1 MIFRQ
6 LFEPKL
12 SAMTYLIGDPAS
24 SEAVVIDPNQ
34 HQSTLI
40 QALLA
45 EHQLRLK
52 YVLRTHVH
60 RLNSAECG
68 TLCAQTGALFVIG
81 AANPIDYPGKRV
93 QEGDLLYFGGESL
106 EVFETPGHTPGCITY
121 RWRDRVFCGDALEI
135 GGYGQAEDETSA
147 GKLYDSVRNRIFSLP
162 GETLIFPGHDYSG
175 RTVSTV
181 AEERTQNTAFSTLSR
196 DGFIETLSQS
206 KRQLQPLHNNP
217 AKYSSNTEQTLEASF
232 QFKPNR
238 EVK

>member
-12 SAMTYLIGDPAS
+12 SAMTYLIGDLAS

-60 RLNSAECG
+60 RSSSAECG

-81 AANPIDYPGKRV
+81 TANPIDYPGRRV
-93 QEGDLLYFGGESL
+93 QEGDLLHFGRESL
-106 EVFETPGHTPGCITY
+106 EVIETPGHTPGCITY
-121 RWRDRVFCGDALEI
+121 RWRDRIFCGDALEI
-135 GGYGQAEDETSA
+135 GGCGQAEDETSA
-147 GKLYDSVRNRIFSLP
+147 GKLYDSVRSRIFTLP

-196 DGFIETLSQS
+196 DGFIEHLSQT
-206 KRQLQPLHNNP
+206 KLLQSLHSDNP
-217 AKYSSNTEQTLEASF
+217 AKFFGKTDQTLEASL
-232 QFKPNR
+232 QFKPKR

>member
-60 RLNSAECG
+60 RPNSAECG

-81 AANPIDYPGKRV
+81 AANPVDYPGRRV
-93 QEGDLLYFGGESL
+93 QECDLLHFGRESL
-106 EVFETPGHTPGCITY
+106 EVIETPGHTPGCITY
-121 RWRDRVFCGDALEI
+121 RWRDRIFCGDALEI
-135 GGYGQAEDETSA
+135 GGCGQAEDETSA
-147 GKLYDSVRNRIFSLP
+147 GKLYDSVRNRIFTLP

-181 AEERTQNTAFSTLSR
+181 AEERTQNTVFSILSR
-196 DGFIETLSQS
+196 DSFIAHLSRMKQRPTLRTDTSRKQS
-206 KRQLQPLHNNP
+206 SH
-217 AKYSSNTEQTLEASF
+217 TD
-232 QFKPNR
+232 
-238 EVK
+238 

>member
-6 LFEPKL
+6 LFEPRL
-12 SAMTYLIGDPAS
+12 SAMTYLIGDQAPA
-24 SEAVVIDPNQ
+24 EAIVIDPNQ

-60 RLNSAECG
+60 HRNSAECG
-68 TLCAQTGALFVIG
+68 ALCAQTGALFVIG

-93 QEGDLLYFGGESL
+93 QDGDLLHFGNESL
-106 EVFETPGHTPGCITY
+106 EVIETPGHTPGCITY
-121 RWRDRVFCGDALEI
+121 RWRDRIFCGDTLEL
-135 GGYGQAEDETSA
+135 GGCGLAEDETSA

-181 AEERTQNTAFSTLSR
+181 AEERTRNTVFSTLSR
-196 DGFIETLSQS
+196 DGFIEHLNRT
-206 KRQLQPLHNNP
+206 KQLQPLHNNNP
-217 AKYSSNTEQTLEASF
+217 EKFSGKTEQTLEASL
-232 QFKPNR
+232 QFKPKK

>member
-6 LFEPKL
+6 LFEPAL
-12 SAMTYLIGDPAS
+12 SAMTYLIGDPVSA
-24 SEAVVIDPNQ
+24 EAVVIDPIKYQ
-34 HQSTLI
+34 ATLI

-60 RLNSAECG
+60 RASPDECG
-68 TLCAQTGALFVIG
+68 DLCTQTGAHFIIG
-81 AANPIDYPGKRV
+81 ALNPIDYPGERV
-93 QEGDLLYFGGESL
+93 HEGVVLTFGCES
-106 EVFETPGHTPGCITY
+106 VNIIETPGHTPGCITY
-121 RWRDRVFCGDALEI
+121 RWRDRIFCGDALEI
-135 GGYGQAEDETSA
+135 GGCGQAEDETSA

-196 DGFIETLSQS
+196 DGFIAHLSRMKQRPTLRTDTSRKQS
-206 KRQLQPLHNNP
+206 SH
-217 AKYSSNTEQTLEASF
+217 TD
-232 QFKPNR
+232 
-238 EVK
+238 